1 MWEHEV
7 STLFI
12 SSQGAE
18 VKTNQGKQLGGC
30 WPQEQLSAALFL
42 RGYKW
47 SIKTLLWADIFI
59 ERSSICVL
67 KHTQR
72 SPYA

>member
-1 MWEHEV
+1 MQEHEV

-12 SSQGAE
+12 SSQGAG

-42 RGYKW
+42 RGYK
-47 SIKTLLWADIFI
+47 
-59 ERSSICVL
+59 
-67 KHTQR
+67 
-72 SPYA
+72 